1 MEIFPIT
8 FTRAQKIEREAKSR
22 RKADPSLCIQDSL
35 NLVAREYGFLHWHHV
50 CLCRERGRQEPKAQ
64 PMTRRMQSILTE
76 AQTRFPAAEATVEA
90 FAKGLVIAV
99 DVADAGRLA
108 ATPEYRE
115 ISDGWY
121 IAAADIWPAVLQGRY
136 VELPNEDDS
145 LRDWKVM
152 DDFTCLRFFHV
163 SAPGHHSLKGAL
175 ESTIAPVQWCW
186 VGGSA
191 TRVTREPWV
200 GQARSRLDRYRHLI
214 DAVSMSFIVNEEPDI
229 ADSSAFMFEKK
240 TPLGQLRYQS
250 ISVALRTSW
259 GDAKRVSVG

>member
-8 FTRAQKIEREAKSR
+8 YTRAQKIEREAKSR
-22 RKADPSLCIQDSL
+22 RKADPSLGRQDSL
-35 NLVAREYGFLHWHHV
+35 NLLAREHGFLHWHHV

-76 AQTRFPAAEATVEA
+76 AQTRFPAAEATAEA

-99 DVADAGRLA
+99 DVADAGRLG
-108 ATPEYRE
+108 ATSDYRE

-121 IAAADIWPAVLQGRY
+121 IAAADIWHAVLQGRY

-145 LRDWKVM
+145 RRDLKVM

-163 SAPGHHSLKGAL
+163 SASDHQPLKSAL
-175 ESTIAPVQWCW
+175 ESITTPVQWCW

-191 TRVTREPWV
+191 TRMTREPWV
-200 GQARSRLDRYRHLI
+200 GQARSRLDRFRHLI
-214 DAVSMSFIVNEEPDI
+214 DAVSMSFIVKEEPDI
-229 ADSSAFMFEKK
+229 ADASAFMFEKQ

-250 ISVALRTSW
+250 ISVAVRTSW
-259 GDAKRVSVG
+259 GEAQRVSVG